1 MIVVIFVLILFLLA
15 VFILLLPY
23 ILVAAAIGIPIYV
36 THRIIKQHRKKVAAA
51 IWKAKRARRLTA
63 SQRYRELSLIH
74 I

>member
-1 MIVVIFVLILFLLA
+1 MIIVIFVLILFLLA

-36 THRIIKQHRKKVAAA
+36 AHRYYKKSSKARAET
-51 IWKAKRARRLTA
+51 IW
-63 SQRYRELSLIH
+63 LSLIH

>member
-23 ILVAAAIGIPIYV
+23 SLVAAAIGIPIYV
-36 THRIIKQHRKKVAAA
+36 THRNIKQHRKKVAAT

-63 SQRYRELSLIH
+63 SQR
-74 I
+74 